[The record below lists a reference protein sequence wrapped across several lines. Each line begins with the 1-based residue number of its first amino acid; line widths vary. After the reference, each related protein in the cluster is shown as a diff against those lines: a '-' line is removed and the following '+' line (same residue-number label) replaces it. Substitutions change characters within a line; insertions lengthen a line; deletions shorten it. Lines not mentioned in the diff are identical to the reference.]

1 MTTQLITNYFRLHNV
16 NQFRESINETAN
28 SVYYVFA
35 GKHTEYTNGDATID
49 AITNSVESTLYTAYD
64 EMLFGKRVGPSDVMP
79 VAPRYDWSSGTKYSA
94 YRSNE
99 DLTDKAFY
107 VAVDATSSFHVFKC
121 LDNNSNGS
129 STVAPDVTQT
139 SPDDEFYSTS
149 DGYVWKYM
157 YSVDSTT
164 FNKFATAEY
173 MPVMANNAVVG
184 NAVSG
189 AIDVV
194 VIQTPGSHYNTYLSG
209 TFISTDLRVGGNP
222 LKYNIATTASSSSNF
237 YNGSFIYITNGTGS
251 GQGRRIVGY
260 TVIGNTKTIEID
272 DAFDTNPDTTSQ
284 YEITPYV
291 LITGDGSG
299 AIARAKVN
307 TSSTNSVSQVEIINR
322 GSGYTYATAIVTG
335 NTGGVQNAA
344 TMSVIL
350 GPKGGHGSNPE
361 YELGATALSL
371 SVKFNTS
378 ETGTIPVTNDYRTIG
393 VLKDPL
399 FANVVLTL
407 ADLSGAFTVGETV
420 TQANSLATGYV
431 TAFDTN
437 KLSLTN
443 VNGVFITSKIVTGAT
458 STATGNLT
466 SYEINGQAKDFNTF
480 DQRSRFTF
488 TSVAGTFAQDE
499 KVYQTDIQ
507 LTNAVFHSNTSS
519 NVYLTHIRGTLNTGN
534 NIIGTTTEAIAR
546 LDYAYHPDLVVGSGE
561 VVYLENESPITRSS
575 SQSETIKIIL
585 QF

>member
-1 MTTQLITNYFRLHNV
+1 MATQLITNYFRLHNV
-16 NQFRESINETAN
+16 NQFRESISETAN

-35 GKHTEYTNGDATID
+35 GRHTEYSTGDSNID
-49 AITNSVESTLYTAYD
+49 PITNSVQDTLYTAYD
-64 EMLFGKRVGPSDVMP
+64 EMVFGKRVGSSDVMP
-79 VAPRYDWSSGTKYSA
+79 VAPRYNWTSNTKYAA
-94 YRSNE
+94 YRSTE
-99 DLTDKAFY
+99 DLSEKAYY

-121 LDNNSNGS
+121 LDNNGNVA

-139 SPDDEFYSTS
+139 APDDEFYSTS

-157 YSVDSTT
+157 YSMDSTT
-164 FNKFATAEY
+164 FNKFATASY
-173 MPVMANNAVVG
+173 MPVLANNEVVG

-194 VIQTPGSHYNTYLSG
+194 VVNTPGSHYNTYLQG

-222 LKYNIATTASSSSNF
+222 LKYNIANTASASNNF

-251 GQGRRIVGY
+251 GQGRRIVNY
-260 TVIGNTKTIEID
+260 TVIGNSKTIEID
-272 DAFDTNPDTTSQ
+272 SAFSTNPDTTST

-307 TSSTNSVSQVEIINR
+307 SYSTNSVSQVEIISR
-322 GSGYTYATAIVTG
+322 GSGYTYASASVVG

-344 TMSVIL
+344 SMSVIL

-361 YELGATALSL
+361 YELGARALAM
-371 SVKFNTS
+371 SVKFETS
-378 ETGTIPVTNDYRTIG
+378 ETGTIPVSNDYRTVGII
-393 VLKDPL
+393 KDPL

-407 ADLSGAFTVGETV
+407 SSLSGAFGVGNLV
-420 TQANSLATGYV
+420 TQSDSLATGYV

-443 VNGVFITSKIVTGAT
+443 VNGVFVTSKTVSQGI
-458 STATGNLT
+458 TASGNVT
-466 SYEINGQAKDFNTF
+466 SYEINGQSKNFNTF
-480 DQRSRFTF
+480 DQRQRFTF
-488 TSVAGTFAQDE
+488 TPVAGTFVPDE
-499 KVYQTDIQ
+499 KIYQTDLQIA
-507 LTNAVFHSNTSS
+507 NAIFHSNTST
-519 NVYLTHIRGTLNTGN
+519 NVYITHSRGTLNTGN
-534 NIIGTTTEAIAR
+534 TIIGTVSEAVAR

-561 VVYLENESPITRSS
+561 VVYLENESPITRSA

>member
-1 MTTQLITNYFRLHNV
+1 MATQLISNYFRLHNV
-16 NQFRESINETAN
+16 NQFRESISETAN

-35 GKHTEYTNGDATID
+35 GRHTEYSQGDSVID
-49 AITNSVESTLYTAYD
+49 PIVNSVQDTLYTAYD
-64 EMLFGKRVGPSDVMP
+64 EMVFGKRVGPSDVMP
-79 VAPRYDWSSGTKYSA
+79 VAPRYNWTYGTKYSA
-94 YRSNE
+94 YRSGE
-99 DLTDKAFY
+99 DLSEKAYY
-107 VAVDATSSFHVFKC
+107 VAVDATSSFHIFKC
-121 LDNNSNGS
+121 LDNNGNVA
-129 STVAPDVTQT
+129 STVPPDVTQT

-157 YSVDSTT
+157 YTVDSTT
-164 FNKFATAEY
+164 FNKFATASY
-173 MPVMANNAVVG
+173 MPVQANNAVVG

-194 VIQTPGSHYNTYLSG
+194 VVNTPGSHYNTYLTG

-222 LKYNIATTASSSSNF
+222 LKYNIANTATSSNNF
-237 YNGSFIYITNGTGS
+237 YTGSYIYITTGTGS
-251 GQGRRIVGY
+251 GQGKKIVDY
-260 TVIGNTKTIEID
+260 TVIGSTKTIVLES
-272 DAFDTNPDTTSQ
+272 AFTTNPDTTST

-291 LITGDGSG
+291 IITGDGTG
-299 AIARAKVN
+299 AVARVKVN
-307 TSSTNSVSQVEIINR
+307 TNATNSASQVEIINR
-322 GSGYTYATAIVTG
+322 GRGYTYASATISG

-344 TMSVIL
+344 SLSVIL

-361 YELGATALSL
+361 YELGARALAM

-378 ETGTIPVTNDYRTIG
+378 ETGTIPVSNDYRTIG
-393 VLKDPL
+393 VIKDPL
-399 FANVVLTL
+399 YANVVLTL
-407 ADLSGAFTVGETV
+407 ASLSGAYTVGEIV

-443 VNGVFITSKIVTGAT
+443 VNGVFVTSKIVTGT
-458 STATGNLT
+458 SSTATGNV
-466 SYEINGQAKDFNTF
+466 SSFEINGQAKDFSTF
-480 DQRSRFTF
+480 DQRQRFTF
-488 TSVAGTFAQDE
+488 TPVTGTFSADE

-519 NVYLTHIRGTLNTGN
+519 NLYLTHVRGTLNTGN
-534 NIIGTTTEAIAR
+534 NLFGTTSGAIAR
-546 LDYAYHPDLVVGSGE
+546 LDYAYHPDLVIGSGE
-561 VVYLENESPITRSS
+561 VIYLENESPITRSA